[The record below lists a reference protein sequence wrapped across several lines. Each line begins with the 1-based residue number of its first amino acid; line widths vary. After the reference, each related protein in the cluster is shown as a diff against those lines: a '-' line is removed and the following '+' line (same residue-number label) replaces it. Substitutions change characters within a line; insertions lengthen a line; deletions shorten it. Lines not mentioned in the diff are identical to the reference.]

1 MESPNASGCGWD
13 APEPWSGLDEGSRM
27 PQHPDG
33 TSTFGVDRFRQGA
46 ETCEC
51 EMNCSADPRELTGE
65 DRINVTISRE
75 LLRAQAAQFR
85 EWHYLAG
92 RNAAFA
98 HAMTNDIV
106 NEAEWELERSLKPSL
121 ASSISCEGRW
131 LCWNCGEQGHTQYS
145 CRAECEGTPIGH
157 VEDRSPPCQARAI
170 EQDACEAHTIDA
182 AEAHPIEDAAEAH
195 ESTVDCPGFRR
206 RAKGASVAEGEPH
219 VPEDTSRG
227 VTLEREPAG
236 GDAAVITASCSGA
249 TFVGKSA
256 GSEDEDD
263 NLERLLVATP
273 AVTGVGKS
281 AGSED
286 DDDNLERLLVATP
299 AVTIVEYSAGL
310 EGDYLERFFVAT
322 PAVTWSK
329 TAKQAFR
336 RAAAAQWK
344 AEQSWI
350 GARRRP
356 WTGVREALDT
366 G

>member
-1 MESPNASGCGWD
+1 MESPDASAHGKPREGHSIGAYKFRLVAKEHEGD
-13 APEPWSGLDEGSRM
+13 AAFLARQLIPPRYAYLQSRPGITQVDLDEMREQSEAVAKQLRVWQYRAERDATFRM
-27 PQHPDG
+27 RRLDLFDHIDEIVASVVRLQQRRTREPEGEAHEACCSCSEDG
-33 TSTFGVDRFRQGA
+33 
-46 ETCEC
+46 
-51 EMNCSADPRELTGE
+51 
-65 DRINVTISRE
+65 
-75 LLRAQAAQFR
+75 
-85 EWHYLAG
+85 HAG
-92 RNAAFA
+92 
-98 HAMTNDIV
+98 H
-106 NEAEWELERSLKPSL
+106 NEARSSQHL
-121 ASSISCEGRW
+121 A
-131 LCWNCGEQGHTQYS
+131 
-145 CRAECEGTPIGH
+145 AE
-157 VEDRSPPCQARAI
+157 EDAA
-170 EQDACEAHTIDA
+170 EAHWRDA

-206 RAKGASVAEGEPH
+206 RAKEASVAEGEPH